1 MVEGMEL
8 RALECFVAVADEG
21 SFSRAAERLGLAQ
34 PSVSQQVRKLESELQ
49 TTLFDRGSRGVVL
62 SASGADLLASA
73 RRVLTAKGD
82 LQAAATERAGQLSGR
97 LELGVVDGLEETAL
111 PAALA
116 VLRSRHPLLELRLQ
130 DGTSAVLLERLVSR
144 RLDAVVIA
152 QPPRALPEQ
161 LGTRLLL
168 EEELV
173 VVGAAG
179 DEAQAGEERVSLKAA
194 ARDLTVSYPPESGV
208 RTLIDAAARQVG
220 AGLRF
225 PYTTHDPSL
234 HVALARAGL
243 GAALTVGSDET
254 LAAAADLRVRRLVP
268 AIVLRKVLVWV
279 REPRPSRAVEE
290 LVAGFDV
297 A

>member
-1 MVEGMEL
+1 MVDHVEL

-21 SFSRAAERLGLAQ
+21 SFSRAADRLGLAQ
-34 PSVSQQVRKLESELQ
+34 PSVSQQVRKLEAELE

-62 SASGADLLASA
+62 SAAGADLLASA
-73 RRVLTAKGD
+73 RRVLTAKGE
-82 LQAAATERAGQLSGR
+82 LQAAATQRAGQLGGR
-97 LELGVVDGLEETAL
+97 LELGVVDGLEETAF

-116 VLRSRHPLLELRLQ
+116 VLRSRYPLLELRLQ
-130 DGTSAVLLERLVSR
+130 DGTSAVLLERLASR

-179 DEAQAGEERVSLKAA
+179 DEGREQERVSLKAA

-220 AGLRF
+220 ASLRF

-268 AIVLRKVLVWV
+268 PVVLRKVLVWV

-290 LVAGFDV
+290 LVAAFDV
-297 A
+297 G